1 MDASVNNTKAFTD
14 AIKRMAAEKC
24 KQIDEETEALRKQR
38 LKSLKDDAKA
48 RYKGYADFE
57 TVRINA
63 KKNREICEAQE
74 EAKKQLAGKR
84 SELTEAVFA
93 SVRERLTEFSKTEE
107 YKELLLSLAREA
119 IKEFEDGELEF
130 FVKPDDIKYSSDI
143 KKLTDGCTVTA
154 CDEIELGGI
163 KVRDKKTSC
172 LADSTLDTGLSSQRE
187 WFLAQS
193 GLKI

>member
-24 KQIDEETEALRKQR
+24 RQIDEETEALRRQR
-38 LKSLKDDAKA
+38 LKALKEDAET

-63 KKNREICEAQE
+63 KKNREICEAQQ
-74 EAKKQLAGKR
+74 EAKKQLADKR

-93 SVRERLTEFSKTEE
+93 SVRRMLADFSKTEE
-107 YKELLLSLAREA
+107 YKQLLLSLAREA
-119 IKEFEDGELEF
+119 AEAFEGGELEF
-130 FVKPDDIKYSSDI
+130 FVKPDDMKYSSDI
-143 KKLTDGCTVTA
+143 KELADGCAVTA
-154 CDEIELGGI
+154 CDEIKLGGVR
-163 KVRDKKTSC
+163 VRDKRSSC
-172 LADSTLDTGLSSQRE
+172 LADSTLDAGLLSQRE